1 MCVGHCC
8 LDTSVGC
15 ATSSDG
21 SAQLLKGRRL
31 DDGELTVAVVVERA
45 DDVVD
50 LADTPNCRAACVNGF
65 CPARSGPKR
74 AAAPPARA
82 ELLVG

>member
-50 LADTPNCRAACVNGF
+50 LADLADTTSYRAACVNGF
-65 CPARSGPKR
+65 CPA
-74 AAAPPARA
+74 
-82 ELLVG
+82 